1 MDPGNWA
8 TDIAGGSKFGYTL
21 LSVILISNLM
31 AILLQSLCVRLGVA
45 TGRDLAQACRDYYSK
60 PVSIVL
66 WVLCE
71 IAIVACDLAELLGS
85 ALALNLLFGIP
96 MGVGVCLTTLDV
108 LVLLWLQNKG
118 FRYTEAI
125 IVTLVATIGV
135 CFGAQ
140 VLMSRPDWL
149 GVAGGLVPTTQV
161 LSNPEMLYIAMGIL
175 GATVMPHNLYLH
187 SSIVQTR
194 AWNADDEGK
203 RQAIKYGTIDSTV
216 ALSMAF
222 FVNAAIM
229 VVAAAAFHRAGRF
242 DVADIR
248 DAYLLLSPLLG
259 VSIAS
264 TLFALALLASG
275 QASTL
280 TATLA
285 GQIVMEGFLHIRLPA
300 WLRRLVTRLLALV
313 PALITIVYFGE
324 SSTGSLLVLSQV
336 VLSLQLSFAVIPL
349 VIFTSDP
356 KRMGVF
362 VNPRWLS
369 ARLVGGRDRHR
380 RAQRVAAD
388 SDVRHCL
395 RLDAQGAALATARC
409 LGLVKLDDAFDS
421 PESKS
426 RYVRALFATIADRYD
441 LITAVLSYGQDARWK
456 AKLASLANVKTG
468 ERALDL
474 AAGTGDI
481 AFAIAARGAQ
491 DHRSRHH
498 ASNAAT
504 GPPSPRRQWAA
515 GRHACRIHHRRHDEP
530 AVPIRVVR
538 SRHDRVWTAQR
549 SRPRP
554 GDRRDRARAEAGWS
568 IAVA

>member
-1 MDPGNWA
+1 MTPTPPAPEVRVPSLPEVYRTIDIPKAGGLWWKRLFAFMGPGYLVSVGYMDPGNWA

-21 LSVILISNLM
+21 LTVILASNLM
-31 AILLQSLCVRLGVA
+31 AILLQALCVRLGVA

-60 PVSIVL
+60 PVSLVL

-96 MGVGVCLTTLDV
+96 MAVGVCLTTLDV

-125 IVTLVATIGV
+125 VVTLVATIGV
-135 CFGAQ
+135 CFGLQ
-140 VLMSRPDWL
+140 VFMSKPDWL
-149 GVAGGLVPTTQV
+149 GVAGGLVPTVQV
-161 LSNPEMLYIAMGIL
+161 LQNPEMLYIAMGIL

-194 AWNADDEGK
+194 AWRASEPEK
-203 RQAIKYGTIDSTV
+203 REAIKYATIDSTV

-229 VVAAAAFHRAGRF
+229 VVAAAAFHRAGRY

-313 PALITIVYFGE
+313 PALITIVWFGE
-324 SSTGSLLVLSQV
+324 ESTGSLLVLSQV

-349 VIFTSDP
+349 VIFTSN
-356 KRMGVF
+356 RELMGVF
-362 VNPRWLS
+362 VNPRWMT
-369 ARLVGGRDRHR
+369 RLAWVVG
-380 RAQRVAAD
+380 V
-388 SDVRHCL
+388 
-395 RLDAQGAALATARC
+395 
-409 LGLVKLDDAFDS
+409 
-421 PESKS
+421 
-426 RYVRALFATIADRYD
+426 I
-441 LITAVLSYGQDARWK
+441 I
-456 AKLASLANVKTG
+456 ASLNVWLLIQTF
-468 ERALDL
+468 LSWQ
-474 AAGTGDI
+474 AA
-481 AFAIAARGAQ
+481 
-491 DHRSRHH
+491 
-498 ASNAAT
+498 
-504 GPPSPRRQWAA
+504 
-515 GRHACRIHHRRHDEP
+515 
-530 AVPIRVVR
+530 
-538 SRHDRVWTAQR
+538 
-549 SRPRP
+549 
-554 GDRRDRARAEAGWS
+554 
-568 IAVA
+568 